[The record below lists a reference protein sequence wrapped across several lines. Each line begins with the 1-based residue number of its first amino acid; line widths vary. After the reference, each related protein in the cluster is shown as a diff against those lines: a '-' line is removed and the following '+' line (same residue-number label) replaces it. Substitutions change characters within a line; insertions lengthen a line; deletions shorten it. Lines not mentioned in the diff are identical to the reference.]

1 MVDGAGF
8 EPAAFALPTRRA
20 TRLRYPS
27 FYRYLCEYSYLF
39 LNFFWLYDISCV
51 FIGVVVCLM
60 VGGSMGRGGGI
71 FVGCMFLGLGIGMLF
86 GRADAGVLVG
96 MGIGFIASEIY
107 KRFFVS
113 EVVSEGGWP
122 SSERGSI
129 VGSVISI
136 SLGFLFVLIGV
147 SLIVYPELLSYLF
160 AQYGRYIGALVI
172 ILMGLAFV
180 YSGIVRRK

>member
-1 MVDGAGF
+1 
-8 EPAAFALPTRRA
+8 
-20 TRLRYPS
+20 
-27 FYRYLCEYSYLF
+27 
-39 LNFFWLYDISCV
+39 
-51 FIGVVVCLM
+51 
-60 VGGSMGRGGGI
+60 
-71 FVGCMFLGLGIGMLF
+71 
-86 GRADAGVLVG
+86 
-96 MGIGFIASEIY
+96 
-107 KRFFVS
+107 
-113 EVVSEGGWP
+113 
-122 SSERGSI
+122 